1 MEQGGRRISGNV
13 IRKEVAAGSKSEREA
28 VVLRTKDG
36 EELLLRRLGG
46 NAFADPQLDDLV
58 GRSITG
64 EGQVAGNT
72 FILKSWKVD
81 GR

>member
-1 MEQGGRRISGNV
+1 MERGSRRISGKV
-13 IRKEVAAGSKSEREA
+13 LRRTVAGGSKSEHKA

-36 EELLLRRLGG
+36 AELLLRRLGG

-58 GRSITG
+58 GTSIIG
-64 EGQVAGNT
+64 EGQVAGGT

-81 GR
+81 AE